1 MINYILV
8 DRENKA
14 TAKSAKKILFKSDKT
29 SPMSIS
35 VVLCIIKKISLT
47 L

>member
-14 TAKSAKKILFKSDKT
+14 TAKSAKNVRFLFNSEFF
-29 SPMSIS
+29 S
-35 VVLCIIKKISLT
+35 C
-47 L
+47 